1 MQLGTLDLH
10 FLELLALAS
19 VRIVAF
25 LVVAPPFSHAAIPL
39 RVKAML
45 SLGLALAVSARF
57 DAHDIQLDT
66 GAFIAALLFELAH
79 GLLLGVLVMIVY
91 SAIQSA
97 GSLVDLFGGFQLSQ
111 AYDPQSQVNG
121 AQFTRLFQF
130 TAIVLLFSTDGYQ
143 LVLGGLA
150 RSFTAMPVG
159 TLFGMTDSGTALLNS
174 VGQSFLAALQI
185 AGPLVLV
192 LVLADVGLGLVSRV
206 SPALN
211 AFALGYPLKILITV
225 AFAGTIFLAL
235 PGIVSALTDDALQ
248 LVLGVHS

>member
-1 MQLGTLDLH
+1 VTLPVLDLH
-10 FLELLALAS
+10 FLELLLLAS

-25 LVVAPPFSHAAIPL
+25 LVVAPPFAHAAIPL
-39 RVKAML
+39 RIKAML
-45 SLGLALAVSARF
+45 GVGLALAVSARF
-57 DAHDIQLDT
+57 DAHSVELDT
-66 GAFIAALLFELAH
+66 AGFIGALLFELAH
-79 GLLLGVLVMIVY
+79 GLLLGVLVMIVF

-97 GSLVDLFGGFQLSQ
+97 GSLVDLFGGFQLAQ

-121 AQFTRLFQF
+121 AQFTRLFQM
-130 TAIVLLFSTDGYQ
+130 TAMVLLFSTDGYQ

-150 RSFTAMPVG
+150 RSFQAMPVG
-159 TLFGMTDSGTALLNS
+159 TLFGMPDSGTALIDS

-235 PGIVSALTDDALQ
+235 PSIVASLTGDALQ
-248 LVLGVHS
+248 LVLGVSS